1 MKRKLIISLISLT
14 SFCASA
20 AMTLNDCLIYARDHA
35 HTNRLQMLSTEKAKA
50 DQRISASSLMPS
62 LSLSGSGNISFGR
75 NIDPETNT
83 YDNKQTLSTG
93 YGLYLSIPLFDG
105 LVSVNSLKASQVA
118 RLRSVQ
124 AAQVEQDLISL
135 EVIKAFYNV
144 DYCKAMVGQMQIQ
157 LQRDSTD
164 LCATMRGEELGVK
177 SGADVAEMK
186 AVVATDRYELS
197 NQRNLLAKAYL
208 QLRGAMGME
217 LSEEPLELEHDPSD
231 EFLPGLSDSKHPRIA
246 EAELALKESEYNLRA
261 EKGGFFPKISLTGG
275 VTSSYYK
282 LMGSNLSAPG
292 FGKQFKDNIGEYIA
306 LSISIPLF
314 DGLANVNRVK
324 RAKIEVE
331 ESRTRLDRTIYEI
344 ERATTEAGLDL
355 KAAADEL
362 EAAQQRVEA
371 EQLAYNAVRRKYEL
385 GNSSVIDLYTSS
397 AKLAT
402 AIANLEGKRIQKI
415 ISGITLSYYLGA
427 KLIKE

>member
-1 MKRKLIISLISLT
+1 M
-14 SFCASA
+14 
-20 AMTLNDCLIYARDHA
+20 
-35 HTNRLQMLSTEKAKA
+35 
-50 DQRISASSLMPS
+50 
-62 LSLSGSGNISFGR
+62 
-75 NIDPETNT
+75 
-83 YDNKQTLSTG
+83 
-93 YGLYLSIPLFDG
+93 
-105 LVSVNSLKASQVA
+105 
-118 RLRSVQ
+118 
-124 AAQVEQDLISL
+124 
-135 EVIKAFYNV
+135 
-144 DYCKAMVGQMQIQ
+144 
-157 LQRDSTD
+157 
-164 LCATMRGEELGVK
+164 
-177 SGADVAEMK
+177 
-186 AVVATDRYELS
+186 
-197 NQRNLLAKAYL
+197 
-208 QLRGAMGME
+208 
-217 LSEEPLELEHDPSD
+217 
-231 EFLPGLSDSKHPRIA
+231 
-246 EAELALKESEYNLRA
+246 
-261 EKGGFFPKISLTGG
+261 
-275 VTSSYYK
+275 
-282 LMGSNLSAPG
+282 
-292 FGKQFKDNIGEYIA
+292 
-306 LSISIPLF
+306 SISIPLF

>member
-1 MKRKLIISLISLT
+1 
-14 SFCASA
+14 
-20 AMTLNDCLIYARDHA
+20 MTLNDCLIYARDHA

-105 LVSVNSLKASQVA
+105 LVSVNSLKASH
-118 RLRSVQ
+118 
-124 AAQVEQDLISL
+124 

-261 EKGGFFPKISLTGG
+261 EKGGFSPKISLTGG

>member
-1 MKRKLIISLISLT
+1 MPT
-14 SFCASA
+14 P
-20 AMTLNDCLIYARDHA
+20 TG
-35 HTNRLQMLSTEKAKA
+35 TQMLSTEKAKA

-93 YGLYLSIPLFDG
+93 YGLYLSIPCLTG
-105 LVSVNSLKASQVA
+105 LCQSTVLKP
-118 RLRSVQ
+118 RKWLPRSVQ

-157 LQRDSTD
+157 LRRDSTD

-208 QLRGAMGME
+208 RLRGAMGME

-231 EFLPGLSDSKHPRIA
+231 EFLPVCQIPSIRELQKRSWLSKKA
-246 EAELALKESEYNLRA
+246 
-261 EKGGFFPKISLTGG
+261 
-275 VTSSYYK
+275 
-282 LMGSNLSAPG
+282 
-292 FGKQFKDNIGEYIA
+292 NII
-306 LSISIPLF
+306 
-314 DGLANVNRVK
+314 
-324 RAKIEVE
+324 
-331 ESRTRLDRTIYEI
+331 
-344 ERATTEAGLDL
+344 
-355 KAAADEL
+355 
-362 EAAQQRVEA
+362 
-371 EQLAYNAVRRKYEL
+371 
-385 GNSSVIDLYTSS
+385 
-397 AKLAT
+397 
-402 AIANLEGKRIQKI
+402 
-415 ISGITLSYYLGA
+415 
-427 KLIKE
+427 